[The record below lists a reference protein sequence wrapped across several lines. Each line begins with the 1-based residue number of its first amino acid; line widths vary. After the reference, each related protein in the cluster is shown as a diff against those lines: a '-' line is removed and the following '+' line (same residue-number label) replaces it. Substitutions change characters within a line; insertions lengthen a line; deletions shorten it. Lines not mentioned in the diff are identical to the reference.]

1 MIVSFDNYDK
11 NYLLPRNQFC
21 LWSLSIENVLRPLE
35 IILIYKDMGNGY
47 LFLLRHLLKIFLEA
61 AIEIV
66 LCLAPI
72 FHETTTYSIKIQARM
87 MANLLFSSNVCIT
100 K

>member
-1 MIVSFDNYDK
+1 MYYYDK

-35 IILIYKDMGNGY
+35 IILIYKDMGNG
-47 LFLLRHLLKIFLEA
+47 LFIFITAPFKDFPRE

-72 FHETTTYSIKIQARM
+72 FHE
-87 MANLLFSSNVCIT
+87 IT
-100 K
+100 R